1 MDLMPIS
8 HSFDEGDKRYASAS
22 HPTYVRKR
30 NRRLQNAV
38 KVVENGCR
46 FVVDPRTMMNI
57 DAIQQITADIVKD
70 VVAPNAEAID
80 REARWPKQSL
90 RALQDAGL
98 AGLVVPEAY
107 GGLGYGTLALAQI
120 CEQLGSECAS
130 TAICFGMH
138 SVGASVIAANA
149 SQDQCDR
156 YLSPIVAG
164 KHITTLSLS
173 EAGTGAHFYLPQTKL
188 EAQPDGFRISGTKT
202 FVTNGDNADSYVVST
217 VAADPDAPMGQFSCV
232 VVPRNAQGLSWGKP
246 WDGMGMRGNSSKML
260 NMDNVHV
267 PREDLLGKEGDQIW
281 YIFNVVCPY
290 FLMAIAGT
298 YLGIMK
304 SAIEEG
310 RNHLINRHHAHVG
323 LTLAQMPVLQ
333 HQLGQMWGEF
343 EKTRQLVYHAARSF
357 DADEPDALITLMSAK
372 AEVADGVVN
381 VVNEAMTLMG
391 GIAYRDGSK
400 LHRFMRDARASHLM
414 SPTTEILR
422 IWIGRALLG
431 QPLLAD

>member
-1 MDLMPIS
+1 MD
-8 HSFDEGDKRYASAS
+8 
-22 HPTYVRKR
+22 
-30 NRRLQNAV
+30 
-38 KVVENGCR
+38 
-46 FVVDPRTMMNI
+46 NI
-57 DAIQQITADIVKD
+57 EAIRQITAEIVKD
-70 VVAPNAEAID
+70 VVGPNANEID
-80 REARWPKQSL
+80 REASWPEQNI

-98 AGLVVPEAY
+98 GGLVVPKSY

-120 CEQLGSECAS
+120 CELLGSECAS

-138 SVGASVIAANA
+138 SVGASVIAANPN
-149 SQDQCDR
+149 QDQCDR
-156 YLSPIVAG
+156 YLAPIVAG
-164 KHITTLSLS
+164 KHITSLSLS

-188 EAQPDGFRISGTKT
+188 EAHADGYSISGTKT

-232 VVPRNAQGLSWGKP
+232 VVPRNAQGLSWGP
-246 WDGMGMRGNSSKML
+246 AWEGMGMRGNSSRML
-260 NMDNVHV
+260 NMEDVRV

-310 RNHLINRHHAHVG
+310 RQHLINRHHTHVG
-323 LTLAQMPVLQ
+323 LTLAQAPVLQ
-333 HQLGQMWGEF
+333 HRLGQMWGEV
-343 EKTRQLVYHAARSF
+343 EKIRQLVYHAARSF
-357 DADEPDALITLMSAK
+357 DADEPDALIALMSAK
-372 AEVADGVVN
+372 AEVADSVIN
-381 VVNEAMTLMG
+381 VVNEAMTMMG